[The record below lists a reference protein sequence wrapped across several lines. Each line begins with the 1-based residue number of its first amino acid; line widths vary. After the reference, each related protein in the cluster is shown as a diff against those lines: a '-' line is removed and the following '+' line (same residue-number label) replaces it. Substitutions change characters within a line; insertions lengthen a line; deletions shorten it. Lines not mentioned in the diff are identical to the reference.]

1 MKITLYMAM
10 SANGII
16 ATETGEEEFL
26 SHDNWE
32 KFYSLAK
39 EFGNFIVGKNTYEAV
54 KQWDEG
60 YNFDDLVGIEKVVIS
75 HDQSFKL
82 DKGYTMANSPQDALN
97 KLSEKGFET
106 VLVTGGAT
114 INSAFAKT
122 NLLDEIILNIE
133 PVIVGKGI
141 PLFAPEDFELKLKL
155 VASDT
160 SKKRIVTLKYTV
172 LK

>member
-1 MKITLYMAM
+1 MKVILYMAI

-16 ATETGEEEFL
+16 ATETGNEDFL

-32 KFYSLAK
+32 KFCKLTK
-39 EFGNFIVGKNTYEAV
+39 ECGNFVVGKKTYEAV
-54 KQWDEG
+54 KEWDEG
-60 YNFDDLVGIEKVVIS
+60 YSFDDLVGIEKVVIS

-82 DKGYTMANSPQDALN
+82 DRGYTMASSPQDALN

-133 PVIVGKGI
+133 PAIIGKGI

-155 VASDT
+155 VSNDK
-160 SKKRIVTLKYTV
+160 SEKGIVTLKYSI